1 MSLKNSSNSVS
12 PSFSVAYAK
21 ELLQHR
27 AVQVALG
34 VIAVA
39 IAGGLSYYLIESTP
53 PRVAFA
59 VATTGNIVQDVTATG
74 VVSPLQNPTLSF
86 ETGGQVRAV
95 HAVAGQKVSA
105 GAFLASL
112 DTGVLSASLEAAQAK
127 LNELEVGPR
136 SVDLASQQTSV
147 ASAQASLANTYANYP
162 NILSSTFSKDEGAV
176 STDAD
181 PLFDI
186 SYRTQPALT
195 FSTVNSSNKIIAD
208 EDRAN
213 LINVFAKW
221 QADVA
226 AAGTVPSAATL
237 QSLTIESQTNLNLT
251 LTFLND
257 LLTALND
264 AQVGPSFTRAQQTSD
279 IAAVNNARDTVNGLI
294 TSLTVANQSITT
306 SQLALQ
312 SAQDQLNQT
321 TAGAASQDID
331 AQRAQVAGIEAQ
343 IGQQEIIAPFS
354 GSIAS
359 VSIKSGDVVSANTP
373 AISLIPGGTFE
384 LDVYLA
390 ENDVAKVKAG
400 DVADV
405 TLDAYG
411 ASRYFSATVGSVDAS
426 PSINPNV
433 PGGTTGGYKVTLVFA
448 NADPAIANGMHANA
462 VIHAGSA
469 QNVLT
474 VPKGA
479 VIIEGTQDYVLKQSK
494 NSLVKTSVTTGLSSN
509 DSVEIV
515 SGLVAG
521 DVVSAVGAQ

>member
-1 MSLKNSSNSVS
+1 MSSPNSSNTVS
-12 PSFSVAYAK
+12 PGFSVAYAK

-39 IAGGLSYYLIESTP
+39 IAGGLAYYLIESAP
-53 PRVAFA
+53 PRVTFA
-59 VATTGNIVQDVTATG
+59 TATTGNIVQDVTATG

-95 HAVAGQKVSA
+95 QAVAGQKVSA
-105 GAFLASL
+105 GTFLASL
-112 DTGVLSASLEAAQAK
+112 DTGVLSASLYAAQAK
-127 LNELEVGPR
+127 LNELEAGPR
-136 SVDLASQQTSV
+136 SVDVAGQQTSV
-147 ASAQASLANTYANYP
+147 QTAQTALANTYTNYP
-162 NILSSTFSKDEGAV
+162 NMLESTFSQTESAV
-176 STDAD
+176 AANAD
-181 PLFDI
+181 PLFDA
-186 SYRTQPALT
+186 SYAFNPSLT
-195 FSTVNSSNKIIAD
+195 FTTENPSTKVTAD
-208 EDRAN
+208 ADRAN
-213 LINVFAKW
+213 LTVVYAKW
-221 QADVA
+221 QSDLA
-226 AAGTVPSAATL
+226 AAGSTPSPQEL
-237 QSLTIESQTNLNLT
+237 QALTAESQTNLALT
-251 LTFLND
+251 LNFLND
-257 LLTALND
+257 LLVALNN
-264 AQVGPSFTRAQQTSD
+264 AQAGPNSSKIAQ
-279 IAAVNNARDTVNGLI
+279 IAAVTSARNTINGLVS
-294 TSLTVANQSITT
+294 SLTAANQSITT

-312 SAQDQLNQT
+312 SAQDQLSQT
-321 TAGAASQDID
+321 TAGAASQDIE
-331 AQRAQVAGIEAQ
+331 AQRAQVAGIQAQ

-354 GSIAS
+354 GTIAS
-359 VSIKSGDVVSANTP
+359 VSIKPGDVVSANTP
-373 AISLIPGGTFE
+373 AISLIPGVTFE

-411 ASRYFSATVGSVDAS
+411 ASRNFPATVGSVDAS

-433 PGGTTGGYKVTLVFA
+433 AGGTTGGYKVTLVFT

-474 VPKGA
+474 VPKSA

-494 NSLVKTSVTTGLSSN
+494 NGLVKTPVTTGLSSD

-521 DVVSAVGAQ
+521 DTVSAVGAQ